1 MKELLMVSQLSSG
14 EYLGKKE
21 LESMM
26 FLSIGLHLRGMMNLA
41 VNQE

>member
-14 EYLGKKE
+14 EYLGKKV

-26 FLSIGLHLRGMMNLA
+26 FLSIGLYLRGMMNLA
-41 VNQE
+41 VIQE